1 MPEKELC
8 LNRLPVEYQPDAPAP
23 TKWLEFLD
31 GLLIPEDILTLQE
44 YLGYLLIPSTKAQK
58 MLVMTGK
65 GGEGKSRI
73 GLLLKKLFGEASH
86 SESILRIETNRFA
99 SANLEYKLVMVDD
112 DLNMVALPETR
123 NIKSIVTAE
132 DRLCIERKNK
142 QAVQGLLYVRF
153 ICFGNGNLVAAHD
166 DSDGFWRRQ
175 ILITVKDRDPARVDN
190 PFLIEELS
198 EERPG
203 ILLWMLEGLHRLLAN
218 RYQFT
223 ISERS
228 IQNLEAAM
236 ADSDNLTQFMQAT
249 AYVRFK
255 PDTEE
260 RSTYLY
266 RAYTKWCEDNL
277 ESPVPQKKF
286 SQFLLKNAGKYG
298 LTFSKHIEG
307 KFAFVKRSE
316 TMKSPVGTLSDR
328 TFLRKQDGGAL
339 PRQVLRLPGRMRP
352 PRLCCGIKHTKSEN
366 LPPYAPQNICFY
378 LLSLFSPG
386 ACLPLPGGCRAAKR
400 PSGRERNQ
408 DAPQKGASI
417 PAMRPIKSTQK
428 GTFVWFGARGA
439 RKFKFSH
446 FFGLLL
452 RVRSGRPLHI
462 YRPTGCSS
470 TGAAPGLEKCKGDMP
485 MTNVR
490 KNSAKLTREDLKI
503 APESPTMERQEL
515 AVPCEFSVRN
525 SLVISDETSDQTP
538 AVEPSDQ
545 TSKTVR
551 HAPLVYRVEEIAQLL
566 AISNRAAYNLCNT
579 TKDFKVIRLG
589 TSIRVSKQSFDDWFA
604 AV

>member
-1 MPEKELC
+1 M
-8 LNRLPVEYQPDAPAP
+8 
-23 TKWLEFLD
+23 
-31 GLLIPEDILTLQE
+31 
-44 YLGYLLIPSTKAQK
+44 
-58 MLVMTGK
+58 
-65 GGEGKSRI
+65 
-73 GLLLKKLFGEASH
+73 
-86 SESILRIETNRFA
+86 
-99 SANLEYKLVMVDD
+99 
-112 DLNMVALPETR
+112 
-123 NIKSIVTAE
+123 
-132 DRLCIERKNK
+132 
-142 QAVQGLLYVRF
+142 
-153 ICFGNGNLVAAHD
+153 
-166 DSDGFWRRQ
+166 
-175 ILITVKDRDPARVDN
+175 KDRDPARVDN

-298 LTFSKHIEG
+298 LTFSKH
-307 KFAFVKRSE
+307 
-316 TMKSPVGTLSDR
+316 
-328 TFLRKQDGGAL
+328 
-339 PRQVLRLPGRMRP
+339 
-352 PRLCCGIKHTKSEN
+352 
-366 LPPYAPQNICFY
+366 
-378 LLSLFSPG
+378 
-386 ACLPLPGGCRAAKR
+386 
-400 PSGRERNQ
+400 
-408 DAPQKGASI
+408 
-417 PAMRPIKSTQK
+417 
-428 GTFVWFGARGA
+428 
-439 RKFKFSH
+439 

-470 TGAAPGLEKCKGDMP
+470 TGTAPGLEKCKGDMP

-503 APESPTMERQEL
+503 APESPTMKRQEL

-525 SLVISDETSDQTP
+525 SMVISDETSDQTP

-579 TKDFKVIRLG
+579 TKNFKVIRLG